1 MQTVFLVQKSRVNV
15 PAARTHVLRV
25 RVSSRAFRGAICSS
39 PTLTLVPCA
48 SPRRAEA
55 AGPGPRC
62 RSAGR
67 GGGPGQS
74 PLLVSPHLLS
84 PGVLGKNGAH
94 GEAQG
99 WHGVGGDP
107 QSSPRGRRAPPR
119 PAAAPRVDLVDH
131 SGLGVSTEASFTPL
145 CIRPLHTA
153 CWGPGRF
160 RLQAPDLRPGPCY
173 RPHVPA
179 PGASLWAG
187 PASMG
192 EDGGWSTEPP
202 PAAASTGPKAS
213 PGRGEGFADSHAGQ
227 RAVTGGKK
235 MGKWPERKNSHRPLA
250 AGPYFSI
257 LLRSCPRARGL

>member
-1 MQTVFLVQKSRVNV
+1 MEEGL
-15 PAARTHVLRV
+15 ARAPC
-25 RVSSRAFRGAICSS
+25 SSRPISSLLGSWGRMEHMGRRGAG
-39 PTLTLVPCA
+39 TGEEGT
-48 SPRRAEA
+48 RRAA
-55 AGPGPRC
+55 PGAGEHRLGRQQLPG
-62 RSAGR
+62 
-67 GGGPGQS
+67 
-74 PLLVSPHLLS
+74 
-84 PGVLGKNGAH
+84 
-94 GEAQG
+94 
-99 WHGVGGDP
+99 
-107 QSSPRGRRAPPR
+107 
-119 PAAAPRVDLVDH
+119 VDLVDH
-131 SGLGVSTEASFTPL
+131 SGLGVSAEASFTPL

-160 RLQAPDLRPGPCY
+160 RLQAPDPRPAPCY

-213 PGRGEGFADSHAGQ
+213 PGRGEGFANSHAGQ

-235 MGKWPERKNSHRPLA
+235 VGKWPERKNSHRPLA

>member
-1 MQTVFLVQKSRVNV
+1 MEEGL
-15 PAARTHVLRV
+15 ARAPC
-25 RVSSRAFRGAICSS
+25 SSRPISSLLGSWGRMEHMGRRGAG
-39 PTLTLVPCA
+39 TGEEGT
-48 SPRRAEA
+48 RRAA
-55 AGPGPRC
+55 PGAGEHRLGRQQLPG
-62 RSAGR
+62 
-67 GGGPGQS
+67 
-74 PLLVSPHLLS
+74 
-84 PGVLGKNGAH
+84 
-94 GEAQG
+94 
-99 WHGVGGDP
+99 
-107 QSSPRGRRAPPR
+107 
-119 PAAAPRVDLVDH
+119 VDLVDH
-131 SGLGVSTEASFTPL
+131 SGLGVSAEASFTPL

-160 RLQAPDLRPGPCY
+160 RLQALDPRPAPCY

-235 MGKWPERKNSHRPLA
+235 VGKWPERKNSHRPLA

-257 LLRSCPRARGL
+257 LLRSSPRARGL

>member
-1 MQTVFLVQKSRVNV
+1 MEEGL
-15 PAARTHVLRV
+15 ARAPC
-25 RVSSRAFRGAICSS
+25 SSRPISSFLGSWGKMEHMGRRGAG
-39 PTLTLVPCA
+39 TGEEGT
-48 SPRRAEA
+48 RRAA
-55 AGPGPRC
+55 PGAREH
-62 RSAGR
+62 RLGR
-67 GGGPGQS
+67 QQLPG
-74 PLLVSPHLLS
+74 
-84 PGVLGKNGAH
+84 
-94 GEAQG
+94 
-99 WHGVGGDP
+99 
-107 QSSPRGRRAPPR
+107 
-119 PAAAPRVDLVDH
+119 VDLVDH
-131 SGLGVSTEASFTPL
+131 SGLGVSAEASFTPL
-145 CIRPLHTA
+145 CIRPLHTE

-160 RLQAPDLRPGPCY
+160 RLQAPDPRPGPCY

-235 MGKWPERKNSHRPLA
+235 VGKWPERKNSHRPLA